1 MSIQTTKTQEKSEL
15 ILKVSVPYED
25 YKKYIEKSAENFSKN
40 IEIKGFRK
48 GAAPYD
54 VVAKQVGEMNVYDNA
69 IEEIVQSSYYEAIK
83 EIEKDVKFFVEP
95 EITIEKMAPNNPIE
109 YTAKLMLVPEIKLGK
124 YKELNYKIKNTY
136 KEEEIKNKSKKS
148 IDELLEMRAKES
160 VQDKAIESGD
170 KATMNLEL
178 SQNGVILEDGQI
190 RDFNSICEE
199 QKFIPGFFKNM
210 EGMKAGE
217 TKNFEL
223 EFPKDYFE
231 SKLAGKKVNFKCEI
245 KTVYKREIPELNDDF
260 VKTLGAFQNKEEFVK
275 QIEENVAREG
285 LDKGKDKTTIE
296 VLEEIKNKSK
306 ISEIPERLIKFE
318 AKKMV
323 EELQNSVSQS
333 GMDWDSYK
341 DSIKKSEEELE
352 KEFMTKAKERVIS
365 SLILE
370 KIGEEEKITVDPEE
384 VKEEIEQTKKMY
396 ATHPEYENIEKNL
409 NDPRYISNLERVMKN
424 RKTIELLQKENI
436 TNL

>member
-40 IEIKGFRK
+40 MEIKGFRK
-48 GAAPYD
+48 GTAPYD
-54 VVAKQVGEMNVYDNA
+54 IVVKQVGEMKLYESA

-83 EIEKDVKFFVEP
+83 VIEKELKFFVEP
-95 EITIEKMAPNNPIE
+95 EISIDKMAPNNAIE

-124 YKELNYKIKNTY
+124 YKGLNYEIKNTY
-136 KEEEIKNKSKKS
+136 KEEEIKSKTKKS

-190 RDFNSICEE
+190 KDFNSVCEE

-231 SKLAGKKVNFKCEI
+231 KKLAGKKVNFKCEI
-245 KTVYKREIPELNDDF
+245 KTVYKREVPELNDDF
-260 VKTLGAFQNKEEFVK
+260 VRTLGAFKDKEEFLK
-275 QIEENVAREG
+275 QIEENVSKEG
-285 LDKGKDKTTIE
+285 LDKGKDKTTVE
-296 VLEEIKNKSK
+296 VLEEIKNKSE
-306 ISEIPERLIKFE
+306 ISEIPERLVKFE
-318 AKKMV
+318 TKKMV
-323 EELQNSVSQS
+323 EELQNSVLQS
-333 GMDWDSYK
+333 GMDWESYK

-352 KEFMTKAKERVIS
+352 KEFMVKAKERVIS
-365 SLILE
+365 SLILAE
-370 KIGEEEKITVDPEE
+370 IGEEEKIIVDPEE

-396 ATHPEYENIEKNL
+396 TTHPDYENIEKNL

-424 RKTIELLQKENI
+424 KKTVELLQKENI